1 MHTGRPNGE
10 NSERMLAYADAL
22 TQHKSRYGYV
32 PIHSSVKVAPGFLL
46 LVCFFFPGVCVRP
59 SMDWWCVTTIVD
71 RLHPATSGVS
81 DEKKNGWPRNLSD
94 NYYELQGDCE
104 LHDITMRIH
113 PNELGSRVAEM
124 GGKPK
129 RRVARTPN
137 SDFFFQ
143 LQTKSDR
150 FCPLALHG
158 PSPAA
163 RLSGAL

>member
-1 MHTGRPNGE
+1 MHTGRPNVE

-104 LHDITMRIH
+104 LHDITMKILH
-113 PNELGSRVAEM
+113 PNELRV
-124 GGKPK
+124 
-129 RRVARTPN
+129 RRHPETPPRQHPN
-137 SDFFFQ
+137 IGRKIHAP
-143 LQTKSDR
+143 T
-150 FCPLALHG
+150 AL
-158 PSPAA
+158 
-163 RLSGAL
+163 

>member
-1 MHTGRPNGE
+1 MHTGRPNVE

-104 LHDITMRIH
+104 LHDITMKIH
-113 PNELGSRVAEM
+113 PNELPAGAVSRNVRETQKTR
-124 GGKPK
+124 GITKGL
-129 RRVARTPN
+129 AR
-137 SDFFFQ
+137 S
-143 LQTKSDR
+143 TK
-150 FCPLALHG
+150 L
-158 PSPAA
+158 
-163 RLSGAL
+163 